1 MSNIQN
7 SNKNNIN
14 SNHKTS
20 TTPPPPPPQKPKIIA
35 QEGFGCRPVI
45 ISSNNGIN
53 HGNSK

>member
-14 SNHKTS
+14 SKPKTS
-20 TTPPPPPPQKPKIIA
+20 TTPPPPPQKPKIIV

>member
-14 SNHKTS
+14 SKPKTS
-20 TTPPPPPPQKPKIIA
+20 TTPTPPPPQKPKIIV
-35 QEGFGCRPVI
+35 QEGFGCSPVI
-45 ISSNNGIN
+45 ISRNNGIN